1 MVGPAP
7 ILGGM
12 RDANSG
18 TMLNREDLQWIS
30 TVSNTLQSLL
40 QQISHYA
47 SSPQQH
53 GMEDNLVRL
62 LHGRVDL
69 ASRTA
74 QLLVDSIKS
83 RSGSARRIVKSSA
96 ASSDDGPIKIHNPTS
111 ERQLILIVEDDS
123 DIAEYATDVLV
134 EEGYKVVVANDGT
147 DAVKIFRELDQ
158 QIGLVILD
166 FFLPTM
172 EGDAVFLE
180 FRALN
185 PAANVLLCS
194 GFLSQGFA
202 GQDKLNSMLA
212 QGLRGFLPKP
222 YTRTKLLEQ
231 VSCTLQVA

>member
-1 MVGPAP
+1 
-7 ILGGM
+7 M

-18 TMLNREDLQWIS
+18 SMFNREDLQWIS

-62 LHGRVDL
+62 LHARVDL

-83 RSGSARRIVKSSA
+83 RSGSTRPIIRSPAPPA
-96 ASSDDGPIKIHNPTS
+96 DDGPIKIHNPTS
-111 ERQLILIVEDDS
+111 ERQLILIVEDDA

-134 EEGYKVVVANDGT
+134 EEGYKVVVANDGA
-147 DAVKIFRELDQ
+147 DAVRIFRELDQ
-158 QIGLVILD
+158 EIGLVILD

-172 EGDAVFLE
+172 EGDAVFSE
-180 FRALN
+180 FRAVN
-185 PAANVLLCS
+185 PGANVLLCS

-231 VSCTLQVA
+231 VSSTLQAA

>member
-1 MVGPAP
+1 MF
-7 ILGGM
+7 
-12 RDANSG
+12 
-18 TMLNREDLQWIS
+18 NREDLQWIS
-30 TVSNTLQSLL
+30 TVSNTLQSLF

-53 GMEDNLVRL
+53 GIEDNLVRL
-62 LHGRVDL
+62 LHARIDL

-83 RSGSARRIVKSSA
+83 RSGSARPIIKA
-96 ASSDDGPIKIHNPTS
+96 ATTSNADVPIKIHNPTS
-111 ERQLILIVEDDS
+111 ERQLILIVEDDA

-134 EEGYKVVVANDGT
+134 EEGYKVVVANDGA
-147 DAVKIFRELDQ
+147 DAVRIFRELDQ
-158 QIGLVILD
+158 EIGLVILD

-172 EGDAVFLE
+172 EGDAVFSE
-180 FRALN
+180 FRAVN
-185 PAANVLLCS
+185 PGANVLLCS

-231 VSCTLQVA
+231 VSCTLQAA

>member
-1 MVGPAP
+1 ML
-7 ILGGM
+7 I
-12 RDANSG
+12 SG
-18 TMLNREDLQWIS
+18 TMFNREDLQWIS
-30 TVSNTLQSLL
+30 TMSNTLQSLL

-53 GMEDNLVRL
+53 GIEDNLVRL
-62 LHGRVDL
+62 LHARVDL

-83 RSGSARRIVKSSA
+83 RSGSARLIIKSPTR
-96 ASSDDGPIKIHNPTS
+96 SSNDGPIKIHNPTS
-111 ERQLILIVEDDS
+111 GRQLILIVEDDA

-134 EEGYKVVVANDGT
+134 EEGYKVAVAHDGA

-172 EGDAVFLE
+172 EGDAVFSE
-180 FRALN
+180 FRAVN
-185 PAANVLLCS
+185 PTANVLLCS

-222 YTRTKLLEQ
+222 YTRAKLLEQ
-231 VSCTLQVA
+231 VSSTLQVA

>member
-1 MVGPAP
+1 ML
-7 ILGGM
+7 I
-12 RDANSG
+12 SG
-18 TMLNREDLQWIS
+18 SMFNREDLQWIS

-62 LHGRVDL
+62 LHARVDL

-83 RSGSARRIVKSSA
+83 RSGSARPIIKA
-96 ASSDDGPIKIHNPTS
+96 ATTSNADGPIKIHNPTS
-111 ERQLILIVEDDS
+111 ERQLILIVEDDA

-134 EEGYKVVVANDGT
+134 EEGYKVVVANDGA
-147 DAVKIFRELDQ
+147 DAVRIFRELDQ
-158 QIGLVILD
+158 EIGLVILD

-172 EGDAVFLE
+172 EGDAVFSE
-180 FRALN
+180 FRAVN
-185 PAANVLLCS
+185 PGANVLLCS

-231 VSCTLQVA
+231 VSCTLQAA